1 MISADLQSSINKI
14 LPCQQ
19 HLIPVVFKRKL
30 SYQGHFIEE
39 WIDRRK
45 VLAYFSWLKRYN
57 HLFEDYKLDEKIID
71 EFENQAMESIRKC
84 ENHEEEDTDDDTNS
98 DSAGCSSS
106 VIVDKYQED
115 SKAGTVMSSLAP
127 PPRRICLL
135 LSVPRRSPEKPP
147 APRSSPEP
155 PQVLVPVP

>member
-39 WIDRRK
+39 WIDRSK
-45 VLAYFSWLKRYN
+45 VLAYFSWFKRYN
-57 HLFEDYKLDEKIID
+57 HLYEDYELDEKIID
-71 EFENQAMESIRKC
+71 EFESQAMESMKKC
-84 ENHEEEDTDDDTNS
+84 ENLEEDESDDETDSNT
-98 DSAGCSSS
+98 AGCSSS

-115 SKAGTVMSSLAP
+115 SKAGTVTNYFARM
-127 PPRRICLL
+127 
-135 LSVPRRSPEKPP
+135 V
-147 APRSSPEP
+147 
-155 PQVLVPVP
+155 